1 MYLCNRFRYTHVEAE
16 CPFLTFDDLLDR
28 IEDLVSDEISHMLLK
43 FNMVDTCIVK
53 GDYPSTHTRAHTHAH
68 THIQNKLFFV
78 LFFHSWSLDNL
89 ACLLPF
95 KTAPCLQCNLLTLA
109 FFRWPT
115 YGQVTVKCW

>member
-53 GDYPSTHTRAHTHAH
+53 GDYPFTHTRVHTHTRARARAH
-68 THIQNKLFFV
+68 THTHTHTYKISCFLFFV
-78 LFFHSWSLDNL
+78 FSL
-89 ACLLPF
+89 
-95 KTAPCLQCNLLTLA
+95 
-109 FFRWPT
+109 
-115 YGQVTVKCW
+115 VVS